1 MAEFTAD
8 KMIVLLTVVFP
19 LMLLAAALV
28 LGSGVCV
35 VLPLLAW
42 IGIAF
47 MLLYIP
53 TGSQE

>member
-8 KMIVLLTVVFP
+8 KMILLLTVVFP
-19 LMLLAAALV
+19 LMLLAAALL

-35 VLPLLAW
+35 VLPLLTW
-42 IGIAF
+42 IGVAF

-53 TGSQE
+53 TGSRE